1 MLADNTQL
9 IQSGLHKR
17 NHELQSRD
25 FAIQSDD
32 EKLRTE
38 FHAQKF
44 KNRIVINI
52 TQCQSFGS
60 VINITKDENG
70 PMTTPNS
77 EISVN
82 VQFLL
87 GEQHQMYKIISKKI
101 GQIVFQ
107 ETELPVLLT
116 LALKSKTPEIFKLV
130 TENIAKVDVWEM
142 F

>member
-9 IQSGLHKR
+9 IHKR
-17 NHELQSRD
+17 NQEVQSRD
-25 FAIQSDD
+25 FVIQSDH

-60 VINITKDENG
+60 IINVTKDENG

-87 GEQHQMYKIISKKI
+87 GEQHQMYKIIAKKV
-101 GQIVFQ
+101 GQMIFQ

-116 LALKSKTPEIFKLV
+116 LALKSKTSEMFKLV
-130 TENIAKVDVWEM
+130 TGSLEKVDVWSM